1 MWGERLMKSR
11 KEEPPDNAKAEKR
24 RLRRDRFN
32 LLRRRAKKDKSATP
46 QFSRRRHRR
55 WSGVGLL
62 FVCFGAISFAL
73 SLIYDSSI
81 LAFIGL
87 GLALWGGLFF
97 FIKATKYV
105 KVSVFDAT
113 IMSSLLAI
121 DKTLTELNIQ
131 GQGVYFPPKDFKKK
145 NVFVVVPLKG
155 QRYMPKAETLAEGK
169 VFLNSKGICLI
180 PPGQGLMNLY
190 EKELRKDFSKRDLN
204 YLTNK
209 LPKALI
215 ENLEILEDI
224 EIKKQ
229 DEDIV
234 YVKMKG
240 TFHAGLCKQFRGYRG
255 IARLGCPI
263 CSSLA
268 CALVKATDEAVT
280 IKSNYIS
287 IDEKTT
293 ETWYQLIKWKS

>member
-1 MWGERLMKSR
+1 MKPR
-11 KEEPPDNAKAEKR
+11 KEEPLENAKAEKR
-24 RLRRDRFN
+24 RLRLNRFK
-32 LLRRRAKKDKSATP
+32 LLRRRAKKGKLTTP
-46 QFSRRRHRR
+46 EFSRRRHRL
-55 WSGVGLL
+55 WSGVALL
-62 FVCFGAISFAL
+62 FICFGLISLAL

-87 GLALWGGLFF
+87 GLTLWGGLFF
-97 FIKATKYV
+97 FIKTTKYV

-121 DKTLTELNIQ
+121 DKILTELNSQ
-131 GQGVYFPPKDFKKK
+131 GEGVYFPPKDIKKK
-145 NVFVVVPLKG
+145 NVFMVVPLKR
-155 QRYMPKAETLAEGK
+155 QRYMPKADTLAEGK

-209 LPKALI
+209 LSKVLI

-229 DEDIV
+229 DEAVV

-240 TFHAGLCKQFRGYRG
+240 AFHAGLCKQFRGYTG
-255 IARLGCPI
+255 IGRLGCPL

-268 CALVKATDEAVT
+268 CVLVKATDKAVT
-280 IKSNYIS
+280 IKRKYIS
-287 IDEKTT
+287 IDGKTT
-293 ETWYQLIKWKS
+293 ETWYHLIEWKS